1 MKLLPTGL
9 HGGDASG
16 LESASPGRLLPPS
29 HTSYDD
35 ATLKALA
42 QIMEAAKEPEPPNDE
57 PDTEE
62 NPFMPAGFTYLSQ
75 LVDHDLTFDTQSS
88 LAAGGDSRPS
98 NERSPRLDLDCL
110 YGSGPSDRPY
120 MYAADGASLIDVGRD
135 LPRASNG
142 RAIIGDPRNDENSI
156 VCQLQLALIKFH
168 NAVVAQLKTT
178 GLKGD
183 ALFAAARREVR
194 WTYQRVLTDD
204 FLPRLIHGDVLD
216 KFLADRKLRGNLGY
230 KLFTESKRSTIPL
243 EFSGAAYR
251 MGHSMVR
258 DGYRLNPGFK
268 AQIFDAIGTAE
279 SLVGFGP
286 LPLDH
291 DIKWRSFFY
300 DAANEASGSAT
311 PPPGELARNTTV
323 SETRLQFSYK
333 LDTTITNPLAHLPPQ
348 IVSSGDPHKS
358 LGERNLLRGNL
369 FRLATG
375 QEVAAAIGVAPLAA
389 SAMTTRPS
397 VDGQTA
403 RNRINDID
411 PRLTT
416 QTPLWFYI
424 LCEAEQAVRDAET
437 NNGGGPLRDAAMQ
450 AIGTQLGPVGGRIN
464 AELFYGLLDSDPDS
478 VVHAPASWVPI
489 IKKFRMSELLKMAGV
504 FV

>member
-16 LESASPGRLLPPS
+16 LESGSPGRLLPPS

-42 QIMEAAKEPEPPNDE
+42 QMMEAAKEPGPPDDA
-57 PDTEE
+57 PDSEE

-88 LAAGGDSRPS
+88 LASGGDSRPS

-120 MYAADGASLIDVGRD
+120 MYAADGASLIDAGRD

-156 VCQLQLALIKFH
+156 VCQLQMALIKFH
-168 NAVVAQLKTT
+168 NAVVTQLKTT

-216 KFLADRKLRGNLGY
+216 QFLDDRKRCGTQGY
-230 KLFTESKRSTIPL
+230 KLFTESKRGTIPQ
-243 EFSGAAYR
+243 EFSAATYR

-258 DGYRLNPGFK
+258 DGYRLNPDFRAK
-268 AQIFDAIGTAE
+268 IFDAVGTPE

-291 DIKWRSFFY
+291 GIVWRSFFY
-300 DAANEASGSAT
+300 DSAKEASGGTT
-311 PPPGELARNTTV
+311 PPPGELARNTTE
-323 SETRLQFSYK
+323 SKTRMQFSYK

-348 IVSSGDPHKS
+348 IVSTGDPHKS

-375 QEVAAAIGVAPLAA
+375 QEVAAAIGVPALAA
-389 SAMTTRPS
+389 SQMTTRPS
-397 VDGQTA
+397 VDGQTQ
-403 RNRINDID
+403 RNRIADID
-411 PRLTT
+411 PRLTSE
-416 QTPLWFYI
+416 TPLWFYI
-424 LCEAEQAVRDAET
+424 LCEAEQPVRDAEM
-437 NNGGGPLRDAAMQ
+437 NNGGGPLSEDAMTK
-450 AIGTQLGPVGGRIN
+450 IGTQLGPVGGRIN
-464 AELFYGLLDSDPDS
+464 AEVFYGLLDSDPDS
-478 VVHAPASWVPI
+478 VVYAPANWNPLV
-489 IKKFRMSELLKMAGV
+489 KKFRMSEVLKMAGV
-504 FV
+504 F